1 MQFTGPSEPSQ
12 QEQTL
17 CAAVA
22 ATTKV
27 PSRGKAKLEFSLCW
41 DNPVVH
47 FGSAKIKHYRYHK
60 LLCSFTS
67 APIWHLCSGKMLAN
81 TRAVLYQMYM
91 LLGCM
96 REFIL
101 LGMTVSFSLNLL
113 VNAVPLRKAEQ
124 FAVRMYFLYV
134 IKTLI
139 IHKGESKGF
148 VCCQS

>member
-1 MQFTGPSEPSQ
+1 
-12 QEQTL
+12 
-17 CAAVA
+17 
-22 ATTKV
+22 
-27 PSRGKAKLEFSLCW
+27 
-41 DNPVVH
+41 
-47 FGSAKIKHYRYHK
+47 
-60 LLCSFTS
+60 
-67 APIWHLCSGKMLAN
+67 MLAN